1 MKDYIKLFDAD
12 YCESLIYKLNRLNLW
27 IDGRETTTGVLKS
40 LKKSVELDGK
50 ARFTNGLKQEI
61 TKVLEENE
69 EVERRI
75 FIRYVNGI
83 LINKYE
89 TGGHYGGHFDSPEI
103 GGTSHNY
110 SFTIFLNDDYRGGEL
125 VVEDKIIKP
134 KQGHIYIYPSDKF
147 HSVNEVTAGTRFAI
161 IGWLKSRYLQDHIR
175 ESVRDMLDVREYLLD
190 TYGMDDEM
198 YKKANKTLINLMRN
212 FTQ

>member
-1 MKDYIKLFDAD
+1 MSDYIK
-12 YCESLIYKLNRLNLW
+12 IYDEEICDNTIARLERLNLW
-27 IDGRETTTGVLKS
+27 KDGRDTTTGVFKT
-40 LKKSVELDGK
+40 LKKSVEMDGE
-50 ARFTNGLKQEI
+50 ARYTKQMTQEI
-61 TKVLEENE
+61 AQVLTNNEKVEK
-69 EVERRI
+69 RC
-75 FIRYVNGI
+75 FINSINGV

-89 TGGHYGGHFDSPEI
+89 TGGHYGGHYDSPEI

-110 SFTIFLNDDYRGGEL
+110 SFTIFLNEDYRGGEL
-125 VVEDKIIKP
+125 VEEDKIIKP

>member
-1 MKDYIKLFDAD
+1 MSDYIKIYDAEICD
-12 YCESLIYKLNRLNLW
+12 NTIARLERLNLW
-27 IDGRETTTGVLKS
+27 KDGRDTTTGVFKTLKNR
-40 LKKSVELDGK
+40 LEMDGE
-50 ARFTNGLKQEI
+50 ARYTKQMTQEI
-61 TKVLEENE
+61 AQVLTNNEKVEK
-69 EVERRI
+69 RC
-75 FIRYVNGI
+75 FINSINGV

-89 TGGHYGGHFDSPEI
+89 TGGHYGGHYDSPEI

-110 SFTIFLNDDYRGGEL
+110 SFTIFLNDNYRGGEL
-125 VVEDKIIKP
+125 VVEGKTIKP